1 MSLQLI
7 LGSSGSGKS
16 YTLYQEVIQ
25 KSMEYENGN
34 YLIIVPEQFTMQTQ
48 KDLVSMH
55 PHHGI
60 RNIDILSFLRL
71 AYRVFDEFGENE
83 RIILED
89 TGKSM
94 ILRKVVE
101 QKKDHLTL
109 FQSNLKKSGFIGEL
123 KSILSEMYQYSIRP
137 EQLEKMIE
145 VTQHKPMLQ
154 NKIKDLITVY
164 TGFENFLKD
173 KYITAEEILD
183 VLAGMIEKSQ
193 IIKNST
199 ICLDGFTGFTP
210 SQYKLITELL
220 KYAKKVIVTVTID
233 PRENTDKLDGEF
245 KLFHLSKKTILKL
258 KDIAGEENIPVSKD
272 IYVGGEHIP
281 YRFRESEPL
290 CFLEHNLFRYP
301 SESYNKG
308 QEDIEIHIEKDAK
321 SEVAFVIRQIHKLI
335 REENYRYKDIAIV
348 TGDIENYGRIIDKE
362 FGIAGIAAFID
373 YKRDILNN
381 PFVEFIR
388 ATLDVIQRDYSYESM
403 FRYLRCGMI
412 DMKKE
417 DVDYIENYVIALGI
431 RGSKRWREE
440 WTRGY
445 PSKSELDLIRI
456 NRIRNHINEELEE
469 IREAFSPK
477 ESTVLEYSTGLYEFI
492 VRQNIFN
499 KLQQYGDSFK
509 LDGDILRA
517 KEFGQ
522 VYPIVME
529 LLDKIVELLGD
540 EIITLKEYEE
550 ILTSGFEEAKV
561 GLIPPGID
569 QVVVGDIERTRLK
582 DIKALFFIGVND
594 GIIPKVNSGGGI
606 ISDLE
611 RQLLADN
618 NMELAPT
625 KKQSAYTEQFY
636 IYLNLTKPQN
646 KLYITYSKVNGE
658 GKSIRPSYLIHK
670 VMKLYPKM
678 IIKDENKNTLDL
690 SHILGTRKGISYLS
704 EGLRNYSGAD
714 VTDEWKELYSW
725 YYRKAENR
733 KILNQLIDGAF
744 YSNEESGLT
753 KAVAHALYGNEMSN
767 SVTRLE
773 RYAACAYAHFMNYGL
788 ELMERQEYHIGVPD
802 LGNIF
807 HKAIDL
813 FSKKLK
819 DSEYNW
825 HTVTDE
831 ARENFVSQSV
841 EEATLEYGNTILKS
855 SKRNEYIINRVER
868 ITKRTVWALCEHVKK
883 GVFEP
888 DSFELQFSYMD
899 NLESVNIPLSDNE
912 WMKLRGR
919 IDRLDTYEDDE
930 HVYVKIIDYKSGN
943 NSLDILSFYYGL
955 QLQLVVYLGTA
966 LEITENKNPDKT
978 VIPAGIFY
986 YHIDDPIVEK
996 NIEENIENSILN
1008 ELKMNG
1014 LVNNDMS
1021 VAGLMDLTL
1030 INEEGKAR
1038 ASSKSSI
1045 IPVEINKDGFP
1056 TKRSN
1061 VASKDQFEIMKQ
1073 YVRKKI
1079 AGLGKEIIDG
1089 TTKINP
1095 YKLKNRTACD
1105 YCQYRGI
1112 CGFDTK
1118 LPGNSYRNL
1127 KQFEKQEVWEKLLSD
1142 SDKEVEKNNEMDK

>member
-16 YTLYQEVIQ
+16 HTLYQEVIH

-55 PHHGI
+55 PNHGI
-60 RNIDILSFLRL
+60 MNIDILSFLRL
-71 AYRVFDEFGENE
+71 AYRVFDELGGND
-83 RIILED
+83 RIVLED

-94 ILRKVVE
+94 ILRKIVE
-101 QKKDHLTL
+101 QRKDNLTL
-109 FQSNLKKSGFIGEL
+109 FQSNVKKAGFIGEL
-123 KSILSEMYQYSIRP
+123 KSILSEVYQYSIKP
-137 EQLEKMIE
+137 DQLEKMME
-145 VTQHKPMLQ
+145 LTLHKPMLH
-154 NKIKDLITVY
+154 NKIKDLLTIY
-164 TGFENFLKD
+164 TGFDDFLKD

-183 VLAGMIEKSQ
+183 VLAESIEKSEL
-193 IIKNST
+193 IKNST
-199 ICLDGFTGFTP
+199 VCLDGFTGFTP
-210 SQYKLITELL
+210 SQYKLITKLL
-220 KYAKKVIVTVTID
+220 KCAKKVIVTVTID
-233 PRENTDKLDGEF
+233 PRENKDKLDEEF

-258 KDIAGEENIPVSKD
+258 KDIAKEEGITIDED
-272 IYVGGEHIP
+272 IYVGDSKIP
-281 YRFRESEPL
+281 FRFQESPAL

-301 SESYNKG
+301 NDIYNDE
-308 QEDIEIHIEKDAK
+308 QEDINVHITKDAK
-321 SEVAFVIRQIHKLI
+321 NEVAFVIRQIHRLI
-335 REENYRYKDIAIV
+335 RKENYRYKDIAIV
-348 TGDIENYGRIIDKE
+348 TGDIETYGRIIDKE
-362 FGIAGIAAFID
+362 FGIAGIATFID
-373 YKRDILNN
+373 YKRDILTN
-381 PFVEFIR
+381 PMVEFIR
-388 ATLDVIQRDYSYESM
+388 ATLEVIHRDYSYESM

-412 DMKKE
+412 DIAKE
-417 DVDYIENYVIALGI
+417 DIDYIENYVIALGI
-431 RGSKRWREE
+431 RGSKRWKDE
-440 WTRGY
+440 WTRIY
-445 PSKSELDLIRI
+445 HTKSEIDLHRI
-456 NRIRNHINEELEE
+456 NDIRKQISEELEDVRV
-469 IREAFSPK
+469 ILSSK
-477 ESTVLEYSTGLYEFI
+477 ESTVLDYSTGLYEFL
-492 VRQNIFN
+492 VKQNIAG
-499 KLQQYGDSFK
+499 KLQEYCDTFQEAGDR
-509 LDGDILRA
+509 LRA
-517 KEFGQ
+517 KEFEQ
-522 VYPIVME
+522 VYPIVMD
-529 LLDKIVELLGD
+529 LLEKNVELLGD
-540 EIITLKEYEE
+540 EVITLKEYEE

-582 DIKALFFIGVND
+582 DIKALFFVGVND
-594 GIIPKVNSGGGI
+594 GIIPKVSSGGGI
-606 ISDLE
+606 ISDME

-618 NMELAPT
+618 NMGLAPT

-646 KLYITYSKVNGE
+646 KLFISYSKVNGE
-658 GKSIRPSYLIHK
+658 GKAIRPSYLIHK
-670 VMKLYPKM
+670 IMKLYPKM
-678 IIKDENKNTLDL
+678 AIRDEDKNSLDL
-690 SHILGTRKGISYLS
+690 SYILGTRNGISYLS
-704 EGLRNYSGAD
+704 EGLRNYSSVE

-725 YYRKAENR
+725 YFRNEEN
-733 KILNQLIDGAF
+733 KKVLDQLIDGAF
-744 YSNEESGLT
+744 YSNEELGLT
-753 KAVAHALYGNEMSN
+753 KAVANALYGNEMSN

-788 ELMERQEYHIGVPD
+788 ELMERQEYHIAVPD

-831 ARENFVSQSV
+831 VRESYVIQSV

-868 ITKRTVWALCEHVKK
+868 ITKRTVWALCEHVRK

-899 NLESVNIPLSDNE
+899 NLESVNVPLSDNE
-912 WMKLRGR
+912 WMKLKGR

-930 HVYVKIIDYKSGN
+930 HIYVKVIDYKSGN

-955 QLQLVVYLGTA
+955 QLQLVVYLGA
-966 LEITENKNPDKT
+966 GLEITENKNPGKT

-986 YHIDDPIVEK
+986 YHIDDPIVDKSTEG
-996 NIEENIENSILN
+996 NIEESILN

-1030 INEEGKAR
+1030 LNEEGKAR
-1038 ASSKSSI
+1038 SSAKSNV

-1061 VASKDQFEIMKQ
+1061 IASKSQFEAMKQ
-1073 YVRKKI
+1073 YVRRKI
-1079 AGLGKEIIDG
+1079 AGLGKEIVDG
-1089 TTKINP
+1089 TTNINP
-1095 YKLKNRTACD
+1095 YKLKDRTACD
-1105 YCQYRGI
+1105 YCQYSGI

-1118 LPGNSYRNL
+1118 LSGNSYRNL
-1127 KQFEKQEVWEKLLSD
+1127 KQFEKQEVWERLLSD
-1142 SDKEVEKNNEMDK
+1142 TVKEVE